1 MDRVF
6 HRRSVDE
13 SQLKELLD
21 QCYSEKIARRALRH
35 AEGEMVKATALA
47 RHYTHIDAGV
57 KEKDDRMCKVCIE
70 MRVDAVK
77 GAEKEK
83 NMDRIHGTYET
94 MIPYARV
101 HGVTAP
107 TAAGGHGLDPN
118 WYKTDRWQ

>member
-1 MDRVF
+1 MSSLSTKPALMDRVF

-35 AEGEMVKATALA
+35 AEGEM
-47 RHYTHIDAGV
+47 
-57 KEKDDRMCKVCIE
+57 EKDDRMCKVCIE